1 MTYTPREEDE
11 QIAFVQ
17 WCDILNIPVIHIPNE
32 GKRSA
37 YMGAKLKR
45 MGMRGG
51 APDLF
56 IACARGEYHGLFIEM
71 KVGKNKPTKKQIG
84 WLQRLSEEGYAC
96 TVCYGTDEAIRA
108 TKKYLNLG
116 EN

>member
-1 MTYTPREEDE
+1 MTYTSREEDE

-37 YMGAKLKR
+37 YMGAKLKS
-45 MGMRGG
+45 MGLRGG
-51 APDLF
+51 VPDLL
-56 IACARGEYHGLFIEM
+56 IPCARGGYHGLFIEM
-71 KVGKNKPTKKQIG
+71 KVGNNKPTEKQKQ
-84 WLQRLSEEGYAC
+84 WLQRLSEGGYAC

-108 TKKYLNLG
+108 TKKYFNLG
-116 EN
+116 GN